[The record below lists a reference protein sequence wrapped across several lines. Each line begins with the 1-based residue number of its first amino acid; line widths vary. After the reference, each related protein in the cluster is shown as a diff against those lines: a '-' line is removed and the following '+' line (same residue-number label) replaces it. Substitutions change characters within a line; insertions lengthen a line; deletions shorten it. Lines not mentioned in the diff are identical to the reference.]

1 MWRFRCPKCAECGW
15 MVADEPVLA
24 PQCLR
29 CGHRVEFEPL
39 AKSGFPDTG
48 SAVDDIVVS
57 WLSQPQ
63 FQPSPDRSPES
74 DATARCASCGWDGL
88 MPIESP
94 RGDTI
99 CPACLAVYRTKPV
112 SVHQLPVPVLRQLID
127 CPNCARSIEV
137 YESDRGKTIVCSE
150 CNYFLGCVLLPE
162 RRRFNALPFLNSLLR
177 PAKN

>member
-1 MWRFRCPKCAECGW
+1 MMRRFRCPKCAECGW

-24 PQCLR
+24 PQCLK

-39 AKSGFPDTG
+39 ANSGSPHTG

-63 FQPSPDRSPES
+63 SQPSPARSPES

-88 MPIESP
+88 MPFESP

-99 CPACLAVYRTKPV
+99 CPSCLAVYRTKPV
-112 SVHQLPVPVLRQLID
+112 PVHQLVE
-127 CPNCARSIEV
+127 CPNCTRPIEV

-162 RRRFNALPFLNSLLR
+162 RRRFIALPFLNTLLG